1 LGFNVAQPLTSD
13 DADTHYNRMLGR
25 DVLLVLKLE
34 GPVHARTVQAAR
46 DFLAHREHDIAANPE
61 RKGSAESLRDAQ

>member
-1 LGFNVAQPLTSD
+1 
-13 DADTHYNRMLGR
+13 MLGR